1 MQRKYDI
8 DNSRTPRAPV
18 RNTARRW
25 LPHLPRAVRVVCDR
39 PFTRVLAVLMMAAW
53 PLAPAN
59 AQDAIYS
66 ADRVKAAFIYH
77 FSTYVNWPEPVAAN
91 GEFTIAVL
99 GADDVATELEQF
111 VPGHAI
117 QGRPMSVR
125 RLRSVDELGS
135 EEVLFVGADR
145 NSRLPEYLE
154 VVESRPVLVVT
165 DVPDG
170 LHQGAMINFRVVDSR
185 VRFEISQRA
194 AESVGLELSSRLLA
208 AAMFVDTAGAIVDI
222 SSNVVATSSDSAAN
236 RGHSRSGMAVSS
248 PGESINPGS
257 CDFRTVVRKCDP

>member
-1 MQRKYDI
+1 MQRKYVI
-8 DNSRTPRAPV
+8 DNSRTPRAFM
-18 RNTARRW
+18 
-25 LPHLPRAVRVVCDR
+25 RA
-39 PFTRVLAVLMMAAW
+39 LAVLLMAAW
-53 PLAPAN
+53 PLTHAN

-99 GADDVATELEQF
+99 GADDIATELEQF
-111 VPGHAI
+111 LPGHTI
-117 QGRPMSVR
+117 QSRTMSVR

-154 VVESRPVLVVT
+154 EVKSRPILVVT
-165 DVPDG
+165 DLPDG
-170 LHQGAMINFRVVDSR
+170 LHQGAMINFRIVDSR

-208 AAMFVDTAGAIVDI
+208 AAMFVDTSGAIVDI
-222 SSNVVATSSDSAAN
+222 SSNAVATRSDNAVN
-236 RGHSRSGMAVSS
+236 R
-248 PGESINPGS
+248 
-257 CDFRTVVRKCDP
+257 